1 MPNNIFHKRSLT
13 PGSVPTTSSLN
24 VGEIAINVPDGK
36 IFVEKSGSAGQSVET
51 VLVSN
56 TTTNIG
62 TLTLSGSLILS
73 GSGTG
78 SALDINADTL
88 IFSGS
93 ATITGS
99 LRVTGGITGSLNGTA
114 SYASQALSSSYALS
128 ASYATIALNASMA
141 TSSSYAVS
149 ASYAPSSGG
158 VAFPF
163 TGSAII
169 TGSLGVTGSVSIT
182 AAGATTSDLPFR
194 VRNSANTANIITI
207 TGKGQIWSNGAGF
220 ISTNTSYGELALT
233 ANTTGPNNTAFGYNT
248 LTTNTTSGENTGVG
262 WGALQLTT
270 GAGNTAIGY
279 AAGQINAAGYNN
291 VYLGY
296 AAGQNGTTAN
306 NCIFIGYAAG
316 QSSNATNGIF
326 IGQTTSTTGGNGT
339 VAIGNSA
346 GAGTG
351 QHNVSLGQSAG
362 VGMTTGNFNLQL
374 GYRTVV
380 SGVTTGNY
388 NTLVGG
394 DSVVGAVSNTAVLSD
409 GAGNIA
415 IRKDAS
421 HYVGIGYSGT
431 ATLGAKLDVKAQGAL
446 STDIA
451 FRVRNSADTAN
462 IISVNGVGTTTIT
475 GSLILTGGITGS
487 LQGTSSYATM
497 ALSASYA
504 PSSIPSVQSV
514 TSSATVTPTA
524 NNDLVIITAQ
534 SASLTIAN
542 PTGTWSEGQALMIRI
557 KDNAT
562 ARAIT
567 WDTNYRAI
575 GVTLPTTTTLSKTTY
590 VGLIYN
596 STDTKWDA
604 TGVVTQA

>member
-62 TLTLSGSLILS
+62 VLTLSGSLILS

-114 SYASQALSSSYALS
+114 SYA
-128 ASYATIALNASMA
+128 I
-141 TSSSYAVS
+141 
-149 ASYAPSSGG
+149 
-158 VAFPF
+158 
-163 TGSAII
+163 
-169 TGSLGVTGSVSIT
+169 
-182 AAGATTSDLPFR
+182 
-194 VRNSANTANIITI
+194 
-207 TGKGQIWSNGAGF
+207 
-220 ISTNTSYGELALT
+220 
-233 ANTTGPNNTAFGYNT
+233 
-248 LTTNTTSGENTGVG
+248 
-262 WGALQLTT
+262 
-270 GAGNTAIGY
+270 
-279 AAGQINAAGYNN
+279 
-291 VYLGY
+291 
-296 AAGQNGTTAN
+296 
-306 NCIFIGYAAG
+306 
-316 QSSNATNGIF
+316 
-326 IGQTTSTTGGNGT
+326 
-339 VAIGNSA
+339 
-346 GAGTG
+346 
-351 QHNVSLGQSAG
+351 
-362 VGMTTGNFNLQL
+362 MT
-374 GYRTVV
+374 
-380 SGVTTGNY
+380 
-388 NTLVGG
+388 
-394 DSVVGAVSNTAVLSD
+394 
-409 GAGNIA
+409 
-415 IRKDAS
+415 
-421 HYVGIGYSGT
+421 
-431 ATLGAKLDVKAQGAL
+431 
-446 STDIA
+446 
-451 FRVRNSADTAN
+451 
-462 IISVNGVGTTTIT
+462 
-475 GSLILTGGITGS
+475 
-487 LQGTSSYATM
+487 
-497 ALSASYA
+497 LSASYA
-504 PSSIPSVQSV
+504 PSSLPSVQSV